1 MRGNYAALTVPKA
14 SGEPPLTNPITGIVG
29 RRARALNGH
38 AAAPPPSSEE
48 LAPFLL
54 MEMHLLPLA
63 SKEQHNGFASIES
76 GALLQCRIFI
86 RPRSAL
92 GHFRQINP
100 PPTPSGCPFRSDRV
114 RTFAP
119 QRFDAVCH
127 VWTAPAL
134 QEGI

>member
-1 MRGNYAALTVPKA
+1 MRGNHAALTVPKA

-76 GALLQCRIFI
+76 GLCCNAGF
-86 RPRSAL
+86 SSDL
-92 GHFRQINP
+92 GQLWVLA
-100 PPTPSGCPFRSDRV
+100 V
-114 RTFAP
+114 RK
-119 QRFDAVCH
+119 RKLI
-127 VWTAPAL
+127 WL
-134 QEGI
+134 